1 MRPGIIFIISLI
13 VLENIFDT
21 LRELI
26 LKTAINNLKIERYT
40 IKNIIAFIL
49 KLISNPWIYLAL
61 LFSTL
66 SLFLW
71 LFILS
76 RIDLSLAFSLDS
88 MHYIFIAF
96 ASGLFLK
103 EKLGALRWLGTIS
116 IVIGIVLVA
125 FS

>member
-1 MRPGIIFIISLI
+1 
-13 VLENIFDT
+13 
-21 LRELI
+21 
-26 LKTAINNLKIERYT
+26 
-40 IKNIIAFIL
+40 
-49 KLISNPWIYLAL
+49 
-61 LFSTL
+61 
-66 SLFLW
+66 
-71 LFILS
+71 
-76 RIDLSLAFSLDS
+76 